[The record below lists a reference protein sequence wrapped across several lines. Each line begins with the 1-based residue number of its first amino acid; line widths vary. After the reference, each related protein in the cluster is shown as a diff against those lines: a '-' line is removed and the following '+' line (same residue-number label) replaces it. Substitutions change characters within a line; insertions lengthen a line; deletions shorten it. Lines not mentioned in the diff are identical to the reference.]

1 MNRYVIKVIGYWLVV
16 IGYWLVVNVQCSTV
30 NAQINPEIKALMA
43 YADSMKNEITFINP
57 SAMMRFDVGRSGLEC
72 QGRISFQYSYVKGI
86 PRHQE
91 NPERIATQKQKGEE
105 MLERMLQT
113 LDRLSRKSIEA
124 THWEIHGQNADT
136 LNYAIYLRPGLSM
149 FSLRNSTNPRYS
161 PSAAFGG
168 EYINMNYT
176 FNSELPYYYERT
188 YKKDEETGRDIIIVD
203 SSAVASRDFANATL
217 NYTYYLDSTLIN
229 NPNERNV
236 QYSASPLRSDVYCDA
251 IAEAFNRPGVTMR
264 KVHYYLMEGKY
275 GTYSHTDVNGV
286 YRSLS
291 YPFVTEND
299 TYGLHYIIQS
309 KDVAEAVMRDYWKA
323 TVDYMMAHPHEDCH
337 AINPYR
343 LSFDNSPQTIF
354 YGQHAFLSYPLGWN
368 TTSRPDVFEVR
379 TAYSK
384 GYYHILL
391 LKTDGDSFFNL
402 PDGWETIRDYD
413 NGEVTY
419 YEEDRE

>member
-1 MNRYVIKVIGYWLVV
+1 MNRYVIIFIYWLMVIGAK
-16 IGYWLVVNVQCSTV
+16 
-30 NAQINPEIKALMA
+30 AQINPEIKALMA
-43 YADSMKNEITFINP
+43 YADSMQKEKTPIGP
-57 SAMMRFDVGRSGLEC
+57 YADMRFEVGRSGLEC
-72 QGRISFQYSYVKGI
+72 QGRIGFSYSIIKGL
-86 PRHQE
+86 PQNY
-91 NPERIATQKQKGEE
+91 NPENTPELIAIKNQNGEK
-105 MLERMLQT
+105 LLGQMLQT

-124 THWEIHGQNADT
+124 THWEIHSDKADT
-136 LNYAIYLRPGLSM
+136 IRYSMYLRPGSSM
-149 FSLRNSTNPRYS
+149 FSLRNSTNPRLS
-161 PSAAFGG
+161 PSAGFGG

-176 FNSELPYYYERT
+176 FTRDLPYYVRT
-188 YKKDEETGRDIIIVD
+188 YKKDEKTGKDILVID
-203 SSAVASRDFANATL
+203 SSTVASYNLANATL
-217 NYTYYLDSTLIN
+217 RYTYYLDSTLIN
-229 NPNERNV
+229 NPDERNV

-251 IAEAFNRPGVTMR
+251 IAEVFNRLGVTMR
-264 KVHYYLMEGKY
+264 KVHYYYMEGKY
-275 GTYSHTDVNGV
+275 GTYSHTDVYGV
-286 YRSLS
+286 YKSLS

-343 LSFDNSPQTIF
+343 LSFENAPQTIF

-368 TTSRPDVFEVR
+368 TFSRPDVFEVR
-379 TAYSK
+379 TAFSK

-391 LKTDGDSFFNL
+391 LKTDGDSFFDL